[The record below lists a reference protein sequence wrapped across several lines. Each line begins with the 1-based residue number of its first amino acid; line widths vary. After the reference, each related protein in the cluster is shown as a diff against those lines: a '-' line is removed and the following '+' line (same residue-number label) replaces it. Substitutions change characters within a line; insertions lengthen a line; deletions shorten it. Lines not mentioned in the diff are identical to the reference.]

1 MPSHTQIV
9 IFGASG
15 DLTQR
20 KLLPALY
27 ALSCENL
34 LTDDVTIVGFAR
46 KEKSHEQFR
55 TELGEAIGQHSRFK
69 AEAGE
74 SGKYH
79 WATFAGRVYYHKG
92 DFVNADDYT
101 ALLKFLDSLTSENT
115 GPSNRLF
122 YLATPPSVFQVIIR
136 RLGEAALVTKNAT
149 GDGWTRIIVEK
160 PFGQDFETA
169 GTLNN
174 SIGAV
179 FNEDQIYRIDH
190 YLGKETVQNILVFRM
205 SNGIF
210 EPLWNNHYIDHVQ
223 ITVAEQLGV
232 EGRGGYF
239 EEAGILRDMI
249 QSHVL
254 QLLTLIAMEPP
265 AAFEAN
271 AIRDEKVK
279 VLHAIRP
286 YSQSDVNEHVVRAQ
300 YGAGHIN
307 GDDVVGY
314 RKEPGVNA
322 KSTTD
327 SFVAMRLDI
336 DNWRWAGVPFY
347 LRVGKRLAKRV
358 TEVAIYFKQAP
369 YALFRSAGC
378 HTLEPNVLALRI
390 QPNEGISLGF
400 GSKAPGTAIQIDPV
414 QMDFLYETSF
424 QDAQPEAYERL
435 LFDCLIGDSTLFA
448 RRDEIEH
455 AWDLVTRILNAWN
468 AIPRPQIPQYQSG
481 SWGPDESDDL
491 IRKDLRKWRK
501 L

>member
-1 MPSHTQIV
+1 MPSKTQIV

-15 DLTQR
+15 DLTRR
-20 KLLPALY
+20 KLIPALY
-27 ALSCENL
+27 ALSCEHL
-34 LTDDVTIVGFAR
+34 LHDDVAIVGFAR
-46 KEKSHEQFR
+46 QEKSSEQFR
-55 TELGEAIGQHSRFK
+55 MELNKAIERHSRFK

-74 SGKYH
+74 DGQYPWQK
-79 WATFAGRVYYHKG
+79 FAERVYYHRG
-92 DFVNADDYT
+92 DFTSPDDYIS
-101 ALLKFLDSLTSENT
+101 LQQHLDSLASEHA
-115 GPSNRLF
+115 SSHNRLF
-122 YLATPPSVFQVIIR
+122 YLAAPPSVFPIIIQN
-136 RLGEAALVTKNAT
+136 LGETGLVTQKADGT
-149 GDGWTRIIVEK
+149 GWTRIIVEK
-160 PFGQDFETA
+160 PFGIDLATA
-169 GTLNN
+169 ETLNDGIA
-174 SIGAV
+174 SV
-179 FNEDQIYRIDH
+179 FQENQIYRIDH

-210 EPLWNNHYIDHVQ
+210 EPLWNNHYVDHVQ
-223 ITVAEQLGV
+223 ITVAEPLGV
-232 EGRGGYF
+232 EGRGAYF

-254 QLLTLIAMEPP
+254 QLLTLVAMEPP

-286 YSQSDVNEHVVRAQ
+286 LGPSEVANYVIRAQ
-300 YGAGHIN
+300 YGSGTID
-307 GDDVVGY
+307 GDAVVAY
-314 RKEPGVNA
+314 RKEPDVNP
-322 KSTTD
+322 KSTTE

-400 GSKAPGTAIQIDPV
+400 GSKAPGTAIHIDPV
-414 QMDFLYETSF
+414 RMDFLYETSF

-435 LFDCLIGDSTLFA
+435 LFDCLTGDSTLFA
-448 RRDEIEH
+448 RRDEIEY
-455 AWDLVTRILNAWN
+455 AWRLVTRILDAWQS
-468 AIPRPQIPQYQSG
+468 IPRLQLPEYPAG

-491 IRKDLRKWRK
+491 IRNDLRKWRK